1 MSAQNLTDGT
11 FAAEVLQSEVPVLV
25 DFWAPW
31 CGPCRMMSPIVDE
44 LSAELGD
51 RAGVVK
57 VNIDEA
63 RATAVRY
70 GITSI
75 PSFAVIRGGE
85 VQQRFSGVVP
95 KHRLLQ
101 RPRSAPWS
109 GAEGGAEFLR
119 TSSAR
124 LWVWKQMPE
133 ASDRH
138 CTGRTK

>member
-11 FAAEVLQSEVPVLV
+11 FAAAVLQSEVPVLV

-31 CGPCRMMSPIVDE
+31 CGPCRMMSPIVDQV
-44 LSAELGD
+44 SAELGD
-51 RAGVVK
+51 RARVVK

-95 KHRLLQ
+95 KDRLL
-101 RPRSAPWS
+101 
-109 GAEGGAEFLR
+109 GALNPHLR
-119 TSSAR
+119 
-124 LWVWKQMPE
+124 
-133 ASDRH
+133 
-138 CTGRTK
+138 